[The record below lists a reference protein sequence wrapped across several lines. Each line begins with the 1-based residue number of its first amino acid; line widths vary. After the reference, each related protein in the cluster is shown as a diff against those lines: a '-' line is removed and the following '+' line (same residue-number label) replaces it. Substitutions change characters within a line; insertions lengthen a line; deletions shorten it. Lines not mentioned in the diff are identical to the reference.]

1 MTSPRHWLVV
11 SPDLTNT
18 FNPTDEYVNQEWVE
32 QTQAGAIC
40 RLIVA
45 TNTIQPS
52 EPSSF
57 SKLHLELEMD
67 VSDYKTM
74 RANRTDIVEYIKQV
88 LKNSLIPRKRGKRV
102 FALKR
107 PIVVLDKHINRYK
120 VIFDAIVSNTV
131 HFSRHRFTTLTD
143 VSMRNDIEQE
153 FIHYNQHDLL
163 IDCECELV
171 V

>member
-1 MTSPRHWLVV
+1 VAGVAVNLGTLPGHYCLKGVNK
-11 SPDLTNT
+11 PYGC
-18 FNPTDEYVNQEWVE
+18 YVPVN
-32 QTQAGAIC
+32 
-40 RLIVA
+40 
-45 TNTIQPS
+45 
-52 EPSSF
+52 
-57 SKLHLELEMD
+57 
-67 VSDYKTM
+67 
-74 RANRTDIVEYIKQV
+74 IKQV

-131 HFSRHRFTTLTD
+131 HFSQHRFTTLTD